1 MYSYGCG
8 QFEWLRIHAQVV
20 GAAGVAAALGAV
32 PNPPAAAL
40 GAVPNP
46 PAAGGNNVK
55 RASHANRLMVGC
67 MQWLCMRM
75 LCLRVLSMCV
85 GGGVRGVS
93 VCVWVWVCGCVCV
106 GVCVCVLLRFF
117 FMCVWRGGSWCLCV
131 CVCVCARVRVCVP
144 CCSCQPVLLL
154 GHVERYRSERANYMA
169 AVLEDVQGDGL
180 MPERSNA

>member
-85 GGGVRGVS
+85 GECTCNVRISQRTDSDEIG
-93 VCVWVWVCGCVCV
+93 
-106 GVCVCVLLRFF
+106 R
-117 FMCVWRGGSWCLCV
+117 
-131 CVCVCARVRVCVP
+131 A
-144 CCSCQPVLLL
+144 
-154 GHVERYRSERANYMA
+154 HV
-169 AVLEDVQGDGL
+169 
-180 MPERSNA
+180 

>member
-85 GGGVRGVS
+85 
-93 VCVWVWVCGCVCV
+93 
-106 GVCVCVLLRFF
+106 
-117 FMCVWRGGSWCLCV
+117 WRGGSWCLCV

>member
-1 MYSYGCG
+1 
-8 QFEWLRIHAQVV
+8 V

-93 VCVWVWVCGCVCV
+93 VCVCVCV
-106 GVCVCVLLRFF
+106 RA
-117 FMCVWRGGSWCLCV
+117 CV
-131 CVCVCARVRVCVP
+131 CVCLAVP
-144 CCSCQPVLLL
+144 VNLYSCWGMWNAIGVNVQITWPLSWKT
-154 GHVERYRSERANYMA
+154 YRGT
-169 AVLEDVQGDGL
+169 V
-180 MPERSNA
+180 